1 MGYDLIML
9 TKQLHEIGPCDY
21 DGDFE
26 IGYPGAASNTLQFSG
41 VFPSSCGGMYLP
53 GTEFGGLFEYHYEKT
68 GSNVITK
75 KGYTWRGLL
84 SQSIIIP
91 DPGND
96 YKVVSGDANAV
107 IKSLLQDL
115 LGGFFYVPDEESGIT
130 ITNYTFPLY
139 CTTLDGLMTMLDE
152 YGARLYIH
160 ADKTAAGEAV
170 RVTAEAAPKQTLI
183 GTLSEDSPVP
193 LTYTDNQMGIN
204 HLVCMGSGQLQNRL
218 RVDLYADNKGRISTT
233 KYYTGFKERTAYYDY
248 SSADSV
254 SSLTSYGKKRLKELM
269 SGQSLQV
276 DSVNVENEVGD
287 LISGYVNKTS
297 VTVPIE
303 RKVLSVKGG
312 VYKTT
317 YRLKGGT

>member
-41 VFPSSCGGMYLP
+41 VFPSSCGGLYLP

-96 YKVVSGDANAV
+96 HKVVSGDANAV

-152 YGARLYIH
+152 YNARLYIH
-160 ADKTAAGEAV
+160 AEKTAAGEAI

-183 GTLSEDSPVP
+183 GTL
-193 LTYTDNQMGIN
+193 
-204 HLVCMGSGQLQNRL
+204 
-218 RVDLYADNKGRISTT
+218 
-233 KYYTGFKERTAYYDY
+233 
-248 SSADSV
+248 
-254 SSLTSYGKKRLKELM
+254 
-269 SGQSLQV
+269 
-276 DSVNVENEVGD
+276 
-287 LISGYVNKTS
+287 
-297 VTVPIE
+297 
-303 RKVLSVKGG
+303 
-312 VYKTT
+312 
-317 YRLKGGT
+317 